1 MLCYHLHFS
10 GIVVLICRYTEICF
24 IFCRSRPYSPLSPSS
39 DPGSPDVIGKSCTD
53 TPGLQL
59 SPLDMDL
66 MGDLQDVIFRKC
78 SSILDTEETKSPPID
93 RTVSYKE
100 NSTFRQ

>member
-1 MLCYHLHFS
+1 M
-10 GIVVLICRYTEICF
+10 IVILLYTGTEICF

-39 DPGSPDVIGKSCTD
+39 DPGSPDAVIDKSCTD

-78 SSILDTEETKSPPID
+78 SSILDTEEIKSPPVD
-93 RTVSYKE
+93 RMVSYKQK
-100 NSTFRQ
+100 SVLKH

>member
-1 MLCYHLHFS
+1 VLSFDL
-10 GIVVLICRYTEICF
+10 ILICTNTEICF

-39 DPGSPDVIGKSCTD
+39 DPGSPDAVIGKSCTD
-53 TPGLQL
+53 TSGLQL

-78 SSILDTEETKSPPID
+78 SSIFDTEETESPPID
-93 RTVSYKE
+93 RTVSNKQE
-100 NSTFRQ
+100 MHSNSNIS

>member
-1 MLCYHLHFS
+1 LLYLSLKILDIYF
-10 GIVVLICRYTEICF
+10 IVF
-24 IFCRSRPYSPLSPSS
+24 RSRPYSPLSPSS
-39 DPGSPDVIGKSCTD
+39 DPGSPEAVIDKTHND

-78 SSILDTEETKSPPID
+78 SSILDTEETISPPVD
-93 RTVSYKE
+93 RTVS
-100 NSTFRQ
+100 

>member
-1 MLCYHLHFS
+1 MFNY
-10 GIVVLICRYTEICF
+10 RT
-24 IFCRSRPYSPLSPSS
+24 RPYSPLSPPS
-39 DPGSPDVIGKSCTD
+39 DSGSPENMADKSRSD

-78 SSILDTEETKSPPID
+78 SSILDGDEVQTPPVD
-93 RTVSYKE
+93 RSVSTQTVILLDG
-100 NSTFRQ
+100 N

>member
-1 MLCYHLHFS
+1 V
-10 GIVVLICRYTEICF
+10 IVVLICTDTKICF

-39 DPGSPDVIGKSCTD
+39 DPGSPDVIGKSFTD

-78 SSILDTEETKSPPID
+78 SSVLDTEETKSPPVD
-93 RTVSYKE
+93 RTVSYKQK
-100 NSTFRQ
+100 SAVRQ